1 MTVTAIVADD
11 IHDWVLGDA
20 VRLRQVLLNLVANGV
35 KFTPSGSVTLTIDSV
50 PGIADAMRFSV
61 TDTGI
66 GISAENLA
74 MLFQR
79 FAQADSSTTRR
90 FGRNGPRPC
99 DFQAA
104 GLADGRRHRREKRT
118 RSGLDFFFHNK
129 LASMPCSKGCYRA
142 FVLTRSCASPNPSGR
157 GQRLSIA
164 ELIKAMLEQAGH
176 AVVTVNDGA
185 EAVRVAIRSSF
196 DAILMDVQMPEMDG
210 YAAARTIRRAL
221 QDTRPVPIIA
231 LTANALAGEVERCLE
246 AGMDLHIP
254 KPVNWPV
261 LFAEIDR
268 LVLQG
273 RQPTP
278 AGTGPAGMP
287 ANAFALEENGLFDE
301 EALKQLRN
309 SIGDQNTLRLMK
321 LFVLEAR
328 QRFDLHPTSPDA
340 RKSLC
345 EEAHTLGGSAGML
358 GFGGLAEAC
367 AALQAAGPDGSL
379 FNQCLEHCRLARD
392 TALTKI
398 AGLIVDGEFA
408 GLARS
413 MA

>member
-1 MTVTAIVADD
+1 MPAVKAATEPSFSQGRALHRILLAEDN
-11 IHDWVLGDA
+11 VLN
-20 VRLRQVLLNLVANGV
+20 R
-35 KFTPSGSVTLTIDSV
+35 
-50 PGIADAMRFSV
+50 
-61 TDTGI
+61 
-66 GISAENLA
+66 
-74 MLFQR
+74 
-79 FAQADSSTTRR
+79 
-90 FGRNGPRPC
+90 
-99 DFQAA
+99 
-104 GLADGRRHRREKRT
+104 
-118 RSGLDFFFHNK
+118 
-129 LASMPCSKGCYRA
+129 
-142 FVLTRSCASPNPSGR
+142 
-157 GQRLSIA
+157 